1 MTDSASDTAVMT
13 ERKSRCDRR
22 GEGAVP
28 YTALVSLGYVAVG
41 VRTVLHLI
49 APFFTNIVKCIIML

>member
-1 MTDSASDTAVMT
+1 MT
-13 ERKSRCDRR
+13 ERKSKCVRR
-22 GEGAVP
+22 GEGAVS

-41 VRTVLHLI
+41 VRAALHLI